1 MSTPPREGEIPLLSD
16 AVLDQLVVESESR
29 RTIPPPR
36 DLATEVREFHG
47 WTLDKLEVF
56 ANYLKLYRRVAG
68 GGAYIDAFAGTGK
81 GSSSKNGKQVE
92 SDGSSLIA
100 AKSGAFASLDL
111 IEKDQVRI
119 DTLTAA
125 VGALPTRMSDRIRI
139 RQGDCNELIPEL
151 LGSGRLDATRPCFA
165 FLDQESTQLDWRTI
179 KILANWKTYEPPPA
193 ESGRP
198 KTCKVELWIL
208 FNSHQVIYR
217 LWPQDRTRYPESFS
231 PETLDRIF
239 GGRDAWWDLWEEGQ
253 PANSLLQRFS
263 DRLYELGY
271 QYVMPQLI
279 KSPDDGRPQ
288 YHMIHATDHPS
299 AISLMRWA
307 KRITDGFE
315 NQRLPGFDSARD
327 L

>member
-1 MSTPPREGEIPLLSD
+1 MGRPPADGQMPLLSD
-16 AVLDQLVVESESR
+16 AVFDELVVESESR
-29 RTIPPPR
+29 RSIPTAR

-68 GGAYIDAFAGTGK
+68 GGAFIDAFAGTGR
-81 GSSSKNGKQVE
+81 GLSSKNGQRFDC
-92 SDGSSLIA
+92 DGSSLVA
-100 AKSGAFASLDL
+100 AKSAAFASLDL
-111 IEKDQVRI
+111 IEKDPNHV

-125 VGALPTRMSDRIRI
+125 VGELSTRLSKRIRI
-139 RQGDCNELIPEL
+139 HHGDCNILIPEL
-151 LGSGRLDATRPCFA
+151 LGHGQLDETRPCFA

-179 KILANWKTYEPPPA
+179 EILAGWKTYEPPPA
-193 ESGRP
+193 ESRRP

-217 LWPQDRTRYPESFS
+217 LWPKDRARYPESFS
-231 PETLDRIF
+231 PETLDRIL
-239 GGRDAWWDLWEEGQ
+239 GGRDAWWDLWEEDL
-253 PANSLLQRFS
+253 PASSLVQRFS
-263 DRLYELGY
+263 DRLYGLGY
-271 QYVMPQLI
+271 QYVIPQLI
-279 KSPDDGRPQ
+279 RDPIDGRPQ

-315 NQRLPGFDSARD
+315 NVHLPGLDAVGSS
-327 L
+327 